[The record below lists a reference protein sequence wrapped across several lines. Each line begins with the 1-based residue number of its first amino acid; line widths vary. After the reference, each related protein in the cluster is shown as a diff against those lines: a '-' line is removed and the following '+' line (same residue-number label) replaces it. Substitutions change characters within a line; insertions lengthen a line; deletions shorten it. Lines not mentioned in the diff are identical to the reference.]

1 MDEIKLQQI
10 LNEHPDCVTNGA
22 KLKAILLD
30 VYPDISRAIAN
41 TLAIMANFDIIK
53 EIVVGESITE
63 IDKSRYKKKLEDNY
77 GLKEKIIDNC
87 LNLLDS
93 CIGCSKTNASNRVMT
108 VSLTENTDSTK
119 STHTTIKQAPHPNYE
134 AMATTASPKPTSK
147 FITVGS
153 IIKFGSYWQSKS
165 QSEGKTPIEWRVLAI
180 NNNKALLISEYA
192 LDCKPYSSVLLN
204 TPWETSTIKTWLNTY
219 FLKEAFTPEEQV
231 QIMLG
236 PFLLDSDKANKYFY
250 DNSKRQCVPTEYA
263 NSNGSLT
270 MNHNT
275 LINGKTACY
284 WWLRS
289 HANEQGSVAYVT
301 DSGAI
306 VPYARRFD
314 CLNIGI
320 RPSFW
325 LQVDATKI
333 QQETPLQKSGK
344 PLIYCTV
351 TYLDSISYFNGNAK
365 QYYYISDDP
374 TIKVGDYAIV
384 LVGNNNEVKKVVIK
398 KVACY
403 YDNYPF
409 PPEKTKHIYKKL

>member
-53 EIVVGESITE
+53 EIVVGKSITE

-119 STHTTIKQAPHPNYE
+119 STHTTIKQAPHPNE
-134 AMATTASPKPTSK
+134 EVTATTASPKPTSK

-153 IIKFGSYWQSKS
+153 IIKFGSYWQGKS

-192 LDCKPYSSVLLN
+192 LDSKPFNQNLEEAD
-204 TPWETSTIKTWLNTY
+204 WGKSTLRNWLNHF
-219 FLKEAFTPEEQV
+219 FLNAAFNKNEQTIIQLTNIV
-231 QIMLG
+231 ADRSKRYSRKDDFYYNFNKISYNY
-236 PFLLDSDKANKYFY
+236 PCNTTDKIFLLDITEANKFFHNDEARKCTPTAYAKNKIA
-250 DNSKRQCVPTEYA
+250 DNDTCR
-263 NSNGSLT
+263 
-270 MNHNT
+270 
-275 LINGKTACY
+275 

-289 HANEQGSVAYVT
+289 PGFNLTRAAFVIRRGTISCLGDNVNVT
-301 DSGAI
+301 IDVRPALWI
-306 VPYARRFD
+306 RFD
-314 CLNIGI
+314 
-320 RPSFW
+320 
-325 LQVDATKI
+325 
-333 QQETPLQKSGK
+333 E
-344 PLIYCTV
+344 
-351 TYLDSISYFNGNAK
+351 
-365 QYYYISDDP
+365 
-374 TIKVGDYAIV
+374 
-384 LVGNNNEVKKVVIK
+384 
-398 KVACY
+398 
-403 YDNYPF
+403 
-409 PPEKTKHIYKKL
+409 